1 MDDPDPSRRFSMLGY
16 WSVSQRNILGM
27 PKRAV
32 AVAVEQPADLM
43 PRPVVVDDDDDDDG
57 DDGDDDATEA
67 R

>member
-1 MDDPDPSRRFSMLGY
+1 MADPSRRFRMLGY

-32 AVAVEQPADLM
+32 VEPDLPQP
-43 PRPVVVDDDDDDDG
+43 VDDGGDHDDDDDDG
-57 DDGDDDATEA
+57 DDGDDGDATA